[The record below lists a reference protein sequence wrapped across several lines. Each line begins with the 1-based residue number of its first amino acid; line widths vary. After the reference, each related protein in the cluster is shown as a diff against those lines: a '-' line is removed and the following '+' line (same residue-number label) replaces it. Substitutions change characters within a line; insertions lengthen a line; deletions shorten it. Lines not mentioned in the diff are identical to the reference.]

1 MHDTLQHISEVC
13 RTIWILV
20 DVLVEFAF
28 VIHAVGT
35 VIILSSG
42 SGTVFVIVRV
52 GIQHL
57 HRGGQSQVELSKSI
71 WDEAQ
76 KRWLS
81 CELKGQGLKDEV
93 ELGFYE
99 PSLENAEVEEPS
111 SLHAGQHRTESCLV
125 CLEKLADLLD
135 SAVQSLLFLRVH
147 QSPSTFK
154 LCLVLAL
161 HLF

>member
-28 VIHAVGT
+28 VIHAAGT

-42 SGTVFVIVRV
+42 SGTVLVIVCV
-52 GIQHL
+52 GIQYL
-57 HRGGQSQVELSKSI
+57 HRGGESQVELSKSI

-76 KRWLS
+76 KLRLP
-81 CELKGQGLKDEV
+81 CELKGQGLKDKV
-93 ELGFYE
+93 ELGFYDL
-99 PSLENAEVEEPS
+99 SLKNTEVEVPS
-111 SLHAGQHRTESCLV
+111 SAHAGQHRTEPCLV
-125 CLEKLADLLD
+125 CLEELTNLLD
-135 SAVQSLLFLRVH
+135 FAVQSLLFLRVH
-147 QSPSTFK
+147 KSSGTFE